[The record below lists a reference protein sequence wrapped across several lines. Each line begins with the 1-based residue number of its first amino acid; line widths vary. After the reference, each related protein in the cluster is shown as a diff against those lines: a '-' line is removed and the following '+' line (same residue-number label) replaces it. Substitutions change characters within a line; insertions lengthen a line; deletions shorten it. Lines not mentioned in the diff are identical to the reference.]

1 MEGSKM
7 RVSLKGIFAPLAVAA
22 LLGTGLAFAS
32 PSSQS
37 AKSSEYLSGRVSIL
51 LAEIR
56 KETAELGPHAEALGA
71 ISGNPQYGWQSHAS
85 HLDEVKDHIN
95 AVRRRII
102 ELHRIRRFVLPWQDQ
117 AILEVDS
124 HAAKVAASAQAALL
138 YLRENKNRL
147 LATEYR
153 DHLTTIADSSTDL
166 KETVDKFLDY
176 DKARQKVRQ
185 IQSELE
191 LAD

>member
-7 RVSLKGIFAPLAVAA
+7 RASLKRLFATLAVAA
-22 LLGTGLAFAS
+22 LLGTGLAFAA
-32 PSSQS
+32 PSSKAVRS
-37 AKSSEYLSGRVSIL
+37 NEYLSGRVLIL
-51 LAEIR
+51 LAEIK

-71 ISGNPQYGWQSHAS
+71 IAGNPQYGWQSHAS

-102 ELHRIRRFVLPWQDQ
+102 ELHRIRHAVLPWQDQ

-124 HAAKVAASAQAALL
+124 HAAKVAASTQAALL
-138 YLRENKNRL
+138 YLRENKNGLFAR
-147 LATEYR
+147 EYR
-153 DHLTTIADSSTDL
+153 DHLTTIADSSMDL

-176 DKARQKVRQ
+176 DKAQQKVRQ
-185 IQSELE
+185 LQRELE
-191 LAD
+191 LSD